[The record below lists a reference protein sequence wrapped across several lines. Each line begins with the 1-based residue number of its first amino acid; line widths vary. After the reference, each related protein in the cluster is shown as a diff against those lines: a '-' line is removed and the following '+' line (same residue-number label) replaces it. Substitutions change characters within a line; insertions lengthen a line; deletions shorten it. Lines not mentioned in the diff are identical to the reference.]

1 MEGRGH
7 SRMGALLCLEVD
19 IDTSLIYLLLAFMM
33 PPTPQPPQPVPSLE
47 NIRTFLL
54 LLFFPGTTL
63 SMSDFSKVLVCD

>member
-19 IDTSLIYLLLAFMM
+19 IDTSLIYLLLASMM
-33 PPTPQPPQPVPSLE
+33 LFFFFSPPSLK

-54 LLFFPGTTL
+54 LCFL
-63 SMSDFSKVLVCD
+63 STAYPTQTFAKYLSVIN